1 MRLSHLSVNPLAQ
14 KLHLFWALL
23 LLFLS
28 GVGVTAGLPGVV
40 DGEPLPSLA
49 PMLERTTPS
58 VVNIATRGSVQ
69 VSNNPLLDDPFFRQ
83 FFNVPQRSQRRATQ
97 SLGSGVIVDAAQGLV
112 ITNHHVIDNAREV
125 LVTLTDGREFEA
137 EIVGQDPEA
146 DIAVISIQ
154 ASNLAQAQWADSDRL
169 RVGDFV
175 VAIGNPFG
183 LGQTVTSGIVSALGR
198 SGLGIEE
205 IEDFIQTD
213 ASINPGNSGGAL
225 VNLRGEL
232 VGINTAIVGPSGGNV
247 GIGFAI
253 PSNMA
258 KGLMEQ
264 LVNEGEVRRGKLG
277 ISVQE
282 LDEELQQAFG
292 VKRGVVVSG
301 VEPGSSADR
310 AGLLRGDV
318 LTKIGSRSVQSVSDI
333 KNVIGLLQVGEEV
346 AVQFFRDKE
355 LYQTDIQ
362 VGESEDASIRGQE
375 MAAHLSGA
383 VFENAVSRRGKRFV
397 RVSRVGVGSQMD
409 RYGFEE
415 GDIVLVANRTAVETI
430 DELAKAVALRANA
443 TELRI
448 QRGNFAQT
456 LLVQ

>member
-1 MRLSHLSVNPLAQ
+1 MRLLFHSVNSFAK
-14 KLHLFWALL
+14 KLYLSWVFLL
-23 LLFLS
+23 LLIPVI
-28 GVGVTAGLPGVV
+28 GTAAGLPGVV
-40 DGEPLPSLA
+40 DGQPLPSLA
-49 PMLERTTPS
+49 PMLEKTTPS
-58 VVNIATRGSVQ
+58 VVNIATRGSEPVR
-69 VSNNPLLDDPFFRQ
+69 NNPLFDDPFFRQ
-83 FFNVPQRSQRRATQ
+83 FFNIPQPSQRRATQ
-97 SLGSGVIVDAAQGLV
+97 SLGSGVIVDAAKGLV

-137 EIVGQDPEA
+137 DIVGQDPEA
-146 DIAVISIQ
+146 DIAVIRIE
-154 ASNLAQAQWADSDRL
+154 ATDLTQAQWADSDRL

-264 LVNEGEVRRGKLG
+264 LVNGGEVRRGKLG

-282 LDEELQQAFG
+282 LDEDLQQAFG

-318 LTKIGSRSVQSVSDI
+318 LTKIGARSVQSVSDI
-333 KNVIGLLQVGEEV
+333 RNVIGLLQVGEEV
-346 AVQFFRDKE
+346 AVQFYRDKE
-355 LYQTDIQ
+355 LYQTDVQ

-375 MAAHLSGA
+375 MAVHLSGA
-383 VFENAVSRRGKRFV
+383 VFENAVSRRGKRYV
-397 RVSRVGVGSQMD
+397 RVSRVDVRSQMD
-409 RYGFEE
+409 RYGFEV
-415 GDIVLVANRTAVETI
+415 GDIVLAANRTSIETI
-430 DELAKAVALRANA
+430 DELAEAVALRANA
-443 TELRI
+443 TVLRI